1 MEAVRK
7 NIWTVLLTLF
17 AVAMVAAVIHLA
29 GHASGTPDQV
39 GGGTATYNPWS
50 PSPAAVVS
58 THAPA
63 TPDPAAGEPEDGGSD
78 GGSDG
83 GGDG

>member
-1 MEAVRK
+1 METVRK
-7 NIWTVLLTLF
+7 NVWTIVFALLAVLL
-17 AVAMVAAVIHLA
+17 VVAVIRLA
-29 GHASGTPDQV
+29 GHATGTPDQV

-58 THAPA
+58 THATA
-63 TPDPAAGEPEDGGSD
+63 TPDQAGGEPEDGGA
-78 GGSDG
+78 DG